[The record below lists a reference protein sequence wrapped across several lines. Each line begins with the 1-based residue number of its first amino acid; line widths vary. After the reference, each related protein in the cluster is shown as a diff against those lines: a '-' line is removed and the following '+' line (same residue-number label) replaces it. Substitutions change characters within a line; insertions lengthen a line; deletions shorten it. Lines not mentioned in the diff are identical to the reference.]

1 MATRDRESS
10 SVVGGV
16 PPRSV
21 TPLRPGQRYHRIAG
35 QLLGAVPPL
44 VGCVPGRIQAERAE
58 RHVLVRAGRHVS
70 VEADAEPPPLEHVIV
85 ARLLLRIEC
94 GTAYEGLVRVRVGAR
109 ARVTV
114 AVRVRVTVRV
124 TVGVENVKVR
134 VRVRVT
140 FASLVCAAAHS
151 GGGGVLFL
159 GSWRGALGCGCG
171 SWLGWTPT
179 ISKRPRSTATTRFL
193 SPTSGTK

>member
-1 MATRDRESS
+1 M
-10 SVVGGV
+10 
-16 PPRSV
+16 
-21 TPLRPGQRYHRIAG
+21 
-35 QLLGAVPPL
+35 

-85 ARLLLRIEC
+85 ARLLLRIER
-94 GTAYEGLVRVRVGAR
+94 GTAHEGLVRVRVGAR

-134 VRVRVT
+134 V
-140 FASLVCAAAHS
+140 
-151 GGGGVLFL
+151 
-159 GSWRGALGCGCG
+159 
-171 SWLGWTPT
+171 
-179 ISKRPRSTATTRFL
+179 
-193 SPTSGTK
+193 